1 MNNQEK
7 REEML
12 KSSFLDN
19 GCAFDETSLKEQ
31 PTLFFNPIK
40 ALKYA
45 IEQGKNVEEL
55 TLGELEQFR
64 IN

>member
-31 PTLFFNPIK
+31 PALFFNPIK

-45 IEQGKNVEEL
+45 IEKGKNVEEL